1 METTIKAL
9 NIIGRAPG
17 WSRAPR
23 TGDAW
28 GIRGLIGRRPLDRV
42 FKMHTVLT
50 ESEKKSQEK
59 AAGLGIPFY
68 TTHNYPLK
76 KMIRFFKTDYF
87 SNTVGYMIALAL
99 YEGYEKI
106 DLYGINH
113 ARGRE
118 YIREKCGVDFWC
130 GVAMGRGVEVTVH
143 GKRSKLLKT
152 HNNRIYGYGKK
163 QGTWNGQSFIT
174 PTVD

>member
-1 METTIKAL
+1 METKAL

-17 WSRAPR
+17 WSRAPL
-23 TGDAW
+23 TGEAW
-28 GIRGLIGRRPLDRV
+28 GIRGLLGKRPMSRI
-42 FKMHTVLT
+42 FKVHETLT
-50 ESEKKSQEK
+50 KSQDRLKKK
-59 AAGLGIPFY
+59 AEDMGIPFY
-68 TTHNYPLK
+68 TCKNYPLK
-76 KMIRFFKTDYF
+76 KMIRFFKTDFF
-87 SNTVGYMIALAL
+87 SSTPCYMIALAL

-106 DLYGINH
+106 DIYGINH
-113 ARGRE
+113 AKGKQ
-118 YIREKCGVDFWC
+118 YIIEKPGVDFWC
-130 GVAMGRGVEVTVH
+130 GIAMGRGVEVTVH